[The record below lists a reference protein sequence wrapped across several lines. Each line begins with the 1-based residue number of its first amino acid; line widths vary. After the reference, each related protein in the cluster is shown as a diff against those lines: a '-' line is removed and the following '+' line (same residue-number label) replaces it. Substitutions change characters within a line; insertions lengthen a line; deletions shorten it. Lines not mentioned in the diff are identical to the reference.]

1 MKFLIKNAIIM
12 SLNWSM
18 ILAIG
23 VGGFIGAIARAYA
36 VHVTNRYFP
45 IEFPLGILL
54 VNLIGSFLA
63 GVLFAYFSNYPLS
76 VNLKAFLTT
85 GFLGALT
92 TYSTFAIESYLLWGT
107 SIYIAIINIT
117 LNLVG
122 TILAAG
128 SGFKLMHFFLK

>member
-1 MKFLIKNAIIM
+1 MKYSIKNVQTM

-23 VGGFIGAIARAYA
+23 VGGFIGSIARAYA
-36 VHVTNRYFP
+36 VHFTNKYFP
-45 IEFPLGILL
+45 IEFPLGILF
-54 VNLIGSFLA
+54 VNLVGSFLA

-107 SIYIAIINIT
+107 SIYIAIANIT

>member
-1 MKFLIKNAIIM
+1 MKYSIKNVQTM

-23 VGGFIGAIARAYA
+23 VGGFIGSIARAYA
-36 VHVTNRYFP
+36 VHFTNKYFP
-45 IEFPLGILL
+45 IEFPLGILF
-54 VNLIGSFLA
+54 VNLVGSFLA

-92 TYSTFAIESYLLWGT
+92 TYSTFAIESYLLLGT
-107 SIYIAIINIT
+107 SIYIAIANIT

>member
-1 MKFLIKNAIIM
+1 M

-18 ILAIG
+18 IIAIG
-23 VGGFIGAIARAYA
+23 LGGFLGAIARAYA
-36 VHVTNRYFP
+36 VHYTNRYFP

-54 VNLIGSFLA
+54 VNLVGSFLA
-63 GVLFAYFSNYPLS
+63 GVLFAYFSTYPLS
-76 VNLKAFLTT
+76 VNLKSFLTT

-92 TYSTFAIESYLLWGT
+92 TYSTFAIESYLLLGT
-107 SIYIAIINIT
+107 SLYVAIANIT

-122 TILAAG
+122 TIIAAG

>member
-1 MKFLIKNAIIM
+1 M

-23 VGGFIGAIARAYA
+23 LGGFLGSIARAYA
-36 VHVTNRYFP
+36 VHFTNKHIP

-54 VNLIGSFLA
+54 VNLIGSFIIGL
-63 GVLFAYFSNYPLS
+63 LFAYFSHYTVS
-76 VNLKAFLTT
+76 VNIKAFLTT

-92 TYSTFAIESYLLWGT
+92 TYSTFAIESYLLFGT
-107 SIYIAIINIT
+107 SLYLAIANII

-122 TILAAG
+122 TIAAAG
-128 SGFKLMHFFLK
+128 SGFKLMQFFLK

>member
-1 MKFLIKNAIIM
+1 M

-23 VGGFIGAIARAYA
+23 VGGFIGSIARAYA
-36 VHVTNRYFP
+36 VHFTNKYFP
-45 IEFPLGILL
+45 IEFPLGILF
-54 VNLIGSFLA
+54 VNVVGSFLA

-92 TYSTFAIESYLLWGT
+92 TYSTFAIESYLLLGT
-107 SIYIAIINIT
+107 SIYIAIANIT

>member
-1 MKFLIKNAIIM
+1 M

-18 ILAIG
+18 IIAIG
-23 VGGFIGAIARAYA
+23 LGGFLGAIARAYA
-36 VHVTNRYFP
+36 VHYTNRYFP

-63 GVLFAYFSNYPLS
+63 GVLFAYFSTYPLS
-76 VNLKAFLTT
+76 VNLKSFLTT

-92 TYSTFAIESYLLWGT
+92 TYSTFAIESYLLLGT
-107 SIYIAIINIT
+107 SLYVAMANIT

-122 TILAAG
+122 TIIAAG

>member
-1 MKFLIKNAIIM
+1 M
-12 SLNWSM
+12 SLSWQT

-23 VGGFIGAIARAYA
+23 LGGFLGAIARAYA
-36 VHVTNRYFP
+36 VHYTNKYFP

-54 VNLIGSFLA
+54 VNLVGSFLA
-63 GVLFAYFSNYPLS
+63 GVLFAYFSTYPLS
-76 VNLKAFLTT
+76 VNLKSFLTT

-92 TYSTFAIESYLLWGT
+92 TYSTFAIESYLLLGT
-107 SIYIAIINIT
+107 SLYVAMANIT

-122 TILAAG
+122 TIIAAG

>member
-1 MKFLIKNAIIM
+1 M

-18 ILAIG
+18 VLAIG
-23 VGGFIGAIARAYA
+23 LGGFLGAIARAYA
-36 VHVTNRYFP
+36 VDFTNKYFP

-54 VNLIGSFLA
+54 VNLVGSFLA
-63 GVLFAYFSNYPLS
+63 GVLFAYFANYPFS

-92 TYSTFAIESYLLWGT
+92 TYSTFAIESYLLFGT
-107 SIYIAIINIT
+107 SLYLAITNIA

-122 TILAAG
+122 TIVAAG
-128 SGFKLMHFFLK
+128 SGFKLMQFFLK

>member
-1 MKFLIKNAIIM
+1 M

-18 ILAIG
+18 VFAIG
-23 VGGFIGAIARAYA
+23 LGGFIGAIARAYA
-36 VHVTNRYFP
+36 VHYTNRYFP
-45 IEFPLGILL
+45 MEFPLGILL

-63 GVLFAYFSNYPLS
+63 GILFAYFSNYPLS
-76 VNLKAFLTT
+76 VNLKSFLTT

-92 TYSTFAIESYLLWGT
+92 TYSTFAIESYLLLG
-107 SIYIAIINIT
+107 SSLYLAIANIT

-122 TILAAG
+122 SILAAG

>member
-1 MKFLIKNAIIM
+1 M
-12 SLNWSM
+12 SFNWSM
-18 ILAIG
+18 VLAIG
-23 VGGFIGAIARAYA
+23 IGGFLGAIARAYA
-36 VHVTNRYFP
+36 VHYTNKYFP
-45 IEFPLGILL
+45 IDFPLGILL

-92 TYSTFAIESYLLWGT
+92 TYSTFAIESYLLLGT
-107 SIYIAIINIT
+107 SIYVAIANIT

-122 TILAAG
+122 TIIAAG
-128 SGFKLMHFFLK
+128 SGFKLMHYFLK